1 MNLADIDS
9 ADRNLTDMS
18 LRDTNLTNGNQ
29 TGIDLTDKSKSEP
42 TTDHCNIVE
51 REVVIIGAGLTGLTA
66 AATLVKRGKNIQVL
80 EKQNRIGGQI
90 QTHQEE
96 GFTFESGP
104 NTGVLSYP
112 EVAEL
117 FQELD
122 GLCELE
128 VAREESKK
136 RLIWK
141 NNRFH
146 ALPSGLISGLFT
158 PLFDWKDK
166 IGMIAEPFRKK
177 GTNPNESVGELT
189 VRRLGRSF
197 LNYAVDPFISG
208 IYAGDPMKLVTR
220 HALPKLYNLEQDYG
234 SFIRGAVAKARQPK
248 TERDRL
254 ATKKVF
260 SMYGGLQQ
268 LIDALGERIG
278 RDRLTLQADNLRVS
292 PYNDR
297 WEVSFTGPEEKNH
310 TIRCQKV
317 ITTTGSYALPALL
330 PFVKEESMRLINNLT
345 YAPVVQVSV
354 GYKLYIGSCP
364 QAFGGL
370 VPSCEKQSI
379 LGVLFPSSCFSDR
392 VPGNGTLLSFFI
404 GGARHPEFMEK
415 SDEEIRS
422 IIRSSINELLRFPK
436 EMEPDLIK
444 IFRHEKAIPQY
455 EVNCEERFLAI
466 DALETAYPGLIIGGN
481 LKGGIGMADRIRQA
495 IGMAARI

>member
-1 MNLADIDS
+1 M
-9 ADRNLTDMS
+9 
-18 LRDTNLTNGNQ
+18 
-29 TGIDLTDKSKSEP
+29 DLTDNSKSE
-42 TTDHCNIVE
+42 TMTEHCNIME

-66 AATLVKRGKNIQVL
+66 AAKLVQKGKDIQIL

-141 NNRFH
+141 GHRFH

-166 IGMIAEPFRKK
+166 IGMIAEPFRMK

-260 SMYGGLQQ
+260 SMHGGLQQ
-268 LIDALGERIG
+268 LVDALGKRIRKERI
-278 RDRLTLQADNLRVS
+278 TLQTENLQIQ

-297 WEVSFTGPEEKNH
+297 WEVTYTDTKGAYH
-310 TIRCQKV
+310 TIHCRKV
-317 ITTTGSYALPALL
+317 ITTTGSYELPALL
-330 PFVKEESMRLINNLT
+330 PFIKEESMKQINNLN
-345 YAPVVQVSV
+345 YAPVLQVSV
-354 GYKLYIGSCP
+354 GYKLFLGSCP

-370 VPSCEKQSI
+370 VPSCENQSI
-379 LGVLFPSSCFSDR
+379 LGVLFPSACFTNR
-392 VPGNGTLLSFFI
+392 VPDNGTLLSFFI
-404 GGARHPEFMEK
+404 GGARHPEYLEK

-422 IIRSSINELLRFPK
+422 IIRNSINEMLPFPK
-436 EMEPDLIK
+436 DLEPDIVR
-444 IFRHEKAIPQY
+444 IFRHDQAIPQY
-455 EVNCEERFLAI
+455 AVNSDERFHAI
-466 DALETAYPGLIIGGN
+466 DAVEKEYPGLIIGGN
-481 LKGGIGMADRIRQA
+481 IKGGIGMADRIRQA
-495 IGMAARI
+495 IDLAARV

>member
-1 MNLADIDS
+1 MESIDRKS
-9 ADRNLTDMS
+9 ADRNLTDTS

-29 TGIDLTDKSKSEP
+29 TEMDLTDKSKSE
-42 TTDHCNIVE
+42 TMTDHYNIME

-66 AATLVKRGKNIQVL
+66 AAKLVQKGKDIQIL

-122 GLCELE
+122 GLCEPE
-128 VAREESKK
+128 MAREESKK

-141 NNRFH
+141 GHHFH
-146 ALPSGLISGLFT
+146 ALPAGLISGLFT

-177 GTNPNESVGELT
+177 GRNPDESVGELT

-197 LNYAVDPFISG
+197 LDYAVDPFISG

-260 SMYGGLQQ
+260 SMHGGLQQ
-268 LIDALGERIG
+268 LVDALGKRIGKERI
-278 RDRLTLQADNLRVS
+278 TLQAENLKVS
-292 PYNDR
+292 PYNDQ
-297 WEVSFTGPEEKNH
+297 WEVSFTDPEGKNH
-310 TIRCQKV
+310 TIRCRKV
-317 ITTTGSYALPALL
+317 ITTTGSYELPALL
-330 PFVKEESMRLINNLT
+330 PFIKEESMKQINNLT
-345 YAPVVQVSV
+345 YAPVLQVSV
-354 GYKLYIGSCP
+354 GYKLFLGSCP

-370 VPSCEKQSI
+370 VPSCENQSI
-379 LGVLFPSSCFSDR
+379 LGVLFPSACFTNR

-404 GGARHPEFMEK
+404 GGARHPEYLEK

-422 IIRSSINELLRFPK
+422 IIRNSINEMLPFPK
-436 EMEPDLIK
+436 DLEPDIVR
-444 IFRHEKAIPQY
+444 IFRHDQAIPQY
-455 EVNCEERFLAI
+455 AVNSDERFHAI
-466 DALETAYPGLIIGGN
+466 DAVEQEYPGLIIGGN
-481 LKGGIGMADRIRQA
+481 IKGGIGMADRIRQA
-495 IGMAARI
+495 IDLAARV